1 VANGLRGGNLTTLLI
16 EDGVDVKTVQALL
29 GHSKAAITLDLYA
42 EPYEQGRAAAK
53 KSLARRRIKAA

>member
-1 VANGLRGGNLTTLLI
+1 MPQDSQFGCCS
-16 EDGVDVKTVQALL
+16 DGVDVKPVQALL

-42 EPYEQGRAAAK
+42 EPSEQGRAAAK